1 MSYTPEERRAMIDRI
16 RSLPDDLAACVSG
29 LTDEQL
35 TTHYLEGEWTA
46 AQNVHHVA
54 DSHMNSYI
62 RFKLVLAEDRPP
74 LKPYD
79 QDVWAD
85 MPDAT
90 RADVRSS
97 LALLH
102 GLHTRWTEMLD
113 GLTDEQWSRTGYHP
127 EHGDQTLE
135 DMLELY
141 ARHGHGHI
149 DQITKTLAAQKPA

>member
-1 MSYTPEERRAMIDRI
+1 MMYSPEERRAMIDRI
-16 RSLPDDLAACVSG
+16 RSLPADLEACISG

-35 TTHYLEGEWTA
+35 TTHFLEDEWTV
-46 AQNVHHVA
+46 AQNVHHIA

-62 RFKLVLAEDRPP
+62 RFKLILAEDHPP

-79 QDVWAD
+79 QDAWAD

-90 RADVRSS
+90 RAAVSSS

-102 GLHTRWTEMLD
+102 GLHARWTTMLD
-113 GLTDEQWSRTGYHP
+113 RLSNEDWSRTGHHP
-127 EHGDQTLE
+127 EHGDQTLD

-149 DQITKTLAAQKPA
+149 AQITKTLAAQKPG